1 MVHGLPGGHIRTQRL
16 KLRAAKTLLLNCTLD
31 SSPESKVS
39 CVRPLVCRDLGDKA
53 AQSCATRATET
64 SASLCLLNSAAL
76 LRSVITTLSKLK
88 TITTEVQLREAAREL
103 LAHDPVLHWKWKVW
117 EPRRERGADAVL
129 ELELDGRRF
138 GFDVEFVQT
147 PTARN
152 TNRLAERDGGRPG
165 LLIAPH
171 LSETLAGQCRERG
184 LNYLD
189 LNGRLWLRAKGLLV
203 ERQPWASQR
212 VRPALTP
219 PDLFSA
225 KSSRL
230 ARALLSHPGRTWSQG
245 ELVARTGLSA
255 GLVSRLVRHLVNEGL
270 LGQDQRVLLVTRAD
284 ALLDAWAARD
294 DWARRTTVRQY
305 SLLEPDLE
313 AVARRLVK
321 CLPASGQPTFTQWF
335 AANLRHPY
343 TTPPVVSAYVRELP
357 DERVERA
364 LAARRVTD
372 GGTLWLV
379 VPEDDGVFR
388 ETQRVGEFTL
398 ACDAQVYLDL
408 LPVGW
413 RGPEQAKALRDW
425 KGFGKGGR

>member
-1 MVHGLPGGHIRTQRL
+1 M
-16 KLRAAKTLLLNCTLD
+16 LRAAKMPLLNWTLD
-31 SSPESKVS
+31 SSPESKVP
-39 CVRPLVCRDLGDKA
+39 CVRPLVNRDLGDEA
-53 AQSCATRATET
+53 APLCATRATET

-76 LRSVITTLSKLK
+76 LCSVITTLSKLK
-88 TITTEVQLREAAREL
+88 TITTEAQLREAAREL
-103 LAHDPVLHWKWKVW
+103 LAHDSVLHWKWKVW

-152 TNRLAERDGGRPG
+152 TSRLAERAGGRPG

-189 LNGRLWLRAKGLLV
+189 LNGRLWLRTKGLLV
-203 ERQPWASQR
+203 ERQPGASSQR

-230 ARALLSHPGRTWSQG
+230 ARALLSHPGRAWTQG

-255 GLVSRLVRHLVNEGL
+255 GLVSRLVHHLVNEGL
-270 LGQDQRVLLVTRAD
+270 LGQDQRVLLVARAD
-284 ALLDAWAARD
+284 ALLDAWAARN

-321 CLPASGQPTFTQWF
+321 CLPTSGQPTFTQWF

-343 TTPPVVSAYVRELP
+343 TTPPVVSAYLPELP

-372 GGTLWLV
+372 GGTLWLA

-398 ACDAQVYLDL
+398 ACDAQIYLDL